1 MTPVSDNGASPAEL
15 AWENEGGRPRRPA
28 STASAMARQVQVG
41 RIYDPPTEHDG
52 VRVLV
57 DRIWPRGM
65 SKAHAQLDE
74 WCRDVAP
81 SSGLRRWYGHDPT
94 RFAEFRRRYRVELTA
109 GEQLDALRHLAG
121 LVAHRPVTL
130 LTGSKDLSISLAV
143 VLAELLTEGG
153 EITMIG
159 YGWRYFPGGAR

>member
-1 MTPVSDNGASPAEL
+1 MSDDAATPAEL
-15 AWENEGGRPRRPA
+15 AWENEGGRLRRPA
-28 STASAMARQVQVG
+28 STASPTAGQVQVG
-41 RIYDPPTEHDG
+41 RINDPPTEHDG

-65 SKAHAQLDE
+65 STARAQLDE

-94 RFAEFRRRYRVELTA
+94 RFAEFRRRYRAELTT
-109 GEQLDALRHLAG
+109 GEQICALRHLAG
-121 LVAHRPVTL
+121 IVAHRPVTL
-130 LTGSKDLSISLAV
+130 LTGSKDLSISQAV

-153 EITMIG
+153 EIPMIG
-159 YGWRYFPGGAR
+159 YGWRYFPGAAR